1 MHSVRFGTNTAVF
14 LVFFGVAMIDA
25 LASGNFLRSAF
36 WLAIGFVFLRAD
48 RFKPRDRGG
57 IKP

>member
-1 MHSVRFGTNTAVF
+1 MQSVRFGANTAVF

-25 LASGNFLRSAF
+25 LASGNLLRSAF

-57 IKP
+57 LKP